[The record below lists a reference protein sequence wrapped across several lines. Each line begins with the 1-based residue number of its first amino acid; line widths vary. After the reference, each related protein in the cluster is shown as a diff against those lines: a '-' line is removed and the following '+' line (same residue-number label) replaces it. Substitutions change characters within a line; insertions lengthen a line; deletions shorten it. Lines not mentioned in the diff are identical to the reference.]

1 MYVSPMGD
9 EGINNVSPWKQVI
22 SAQNQTKSQQI
33 KQNPG
38 LYIPC
43 KLASY

>member
-1 MYVSPMGD
+1 MCDG
-9 EGINNVSPWKQVI
+9 GINNVSPRKHVI

>member
-1 MYVSPMGD
+1 MYVSPICDG
-9 EGINNVSPWKQVI
+9 GINNVSPWKYVI
-22 SAQNQTKSQQI
+22 CVQNQTKSQQI